1 MMQLEQRG
9 PVSVVTLTEGENTI
23 GPAFVDRFGA
33 ILDEVASLP
42 GPRALVTTGSGRFYS
57 TGLSLTHIETLD
69 PDGIDVFLTTV
80 DHLLA
85 RLLAAPFVTVAA
97 VNGHCIAAGALLAL
111 AHDYRVMR
119 TDRGFFSL
127 PSIDVGIP
135 FTHGMTALI
144 SRKIPPP
151 WADDLAVSGD
161 RIGGREAANHH
172 IVHRAVPEEA
182 VVPMGIELAERHAAK
197 DTATL
202 ETIKRRLYHDVLEVL
217 ES

>member
-1 MMQLEQRG
+1 MAD
-9 PVSVVTLTEGENTI
+9 GENTI
-23 GPAFVDRFGA
+23 DPAFVDHFAA
-33 ILDEVASLP
+33 ILDEITVSP
-42 GPRALVTTGSGRFYS
+42 GARALVTTGTGRFYS
-57 TGLSLTHIETLD
+57 TGLSLTHLETLD
-69 PDGIDVFLTTV
+69 PGGIDTFLATV

-135 FTHGMTALI
+135 FTHGMTSLI

-217 ES
+217 EP

>member
-1 MMQLEQRG
+1 MMHVEQRG
-9 PVSVVTLTEGENTI
+9 PVFIVTLADGENTI
-23 GPAFVDRFGA
+23 DPAFVERFTA
-33 ILDEVASLP
+33 ILDEVASARE
-42 GPRALVTTGSGRFYS
+42 PRALVTTGSGRFYS
-57 TGLSLTHIETLD
+57 TGLSLSHLDTLD
-69 PDGIDVFLTTV
+69 TNGIDAFLATV
-80 DHLLA
+80 DRLLA

-135 FTHGMTALI
+135 FTRGMTALI

-161 RIGGREAANHH
+161 RIGGRDAASHH
-172 IVHRAVPEEA
+172 IVHRAVPTDA
-182 VVPMGIELAERHAAK
+182 VVPMGIEIAERHAVK
-197 DTATL
+197 DAATL
-202 ETIKRRLYHDVLEVL
+202 ETIKRRLYHDVLQVL
-217 ES
+217 TS